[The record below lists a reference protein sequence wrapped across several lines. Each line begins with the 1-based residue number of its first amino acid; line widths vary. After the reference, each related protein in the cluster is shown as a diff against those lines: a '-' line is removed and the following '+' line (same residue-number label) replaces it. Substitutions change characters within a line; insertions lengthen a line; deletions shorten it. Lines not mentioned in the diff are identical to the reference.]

1 MNSVQN
7 LDQLRTVDEMRKF
20 LLNLIC
26 FAACIEEL
34 EVIRTVRRELPEV
47 FNQGMERDVI
57 AMLRDAVECEAA
69 FGEDVLVK
77 GVAGMSLTDLRK
89 YLEYVANR
97 RLESLGIIPVFGS
110 NNPFDFMQLQD
121 VQELANFFER
131 RVSAYQLGVTGE
143 VVFSEEF

>member
-1 MNSVQN
+1 MNLARDNVRGAV
-7 LDQLRTVDEMRKF
+7 RT
-20 LLNLIC
+20 
-26 FAACIEEL
+26 AC
-34 EVIRTVRRELPEV
+34 
-47 FNQGMERDVI
+47 QKSMERDVI

-77 GVAGMSLTDLRK
+77 GVAGMSLADLRK
-89 YLEYVANR
+89 YLEYVADR
-97 RLESLGIIPVFGS
+97 RLESLGILPIFGS